1 MNTGIYLSY
10 TGLGANLLHLSYCHQ
25 IAKKFGAVT
34 IITLCKNLEET
45 LKDDPLIKK
54 VYYLDKYQKK
64 FFDLFKLSMVLK
76 KFKFTNF
83 LIFYPGIRIYFAAKL
98 AGIKNIKIYSFFK
111 KKNLNLVMAA
121 KELTENFLK
130 INKCPTETKFF
141 IKKEKLIE
149 LKKKYNQDKFK
160 IVIGAGSSGPTTRWG
175 AKNFSE
181 LINRLNETDNYFFF
195 ILCGPNEK
203 DIESEIISKI
213 KKKNFTTLSN
223 KKIVDVIPYLC
234 FADMYVGNDSFGSHI
249 TSQSGIK
256 SIVILLDSPKA
267 YTDYSENHYR
277 ILPKNF
283 DINDVTHGSNID
295 PNLITVEMV
304 INKIKNLKN

>member
-76 KFKFTNF
+76 KFKFTNL

-98 AGIKNIKIYSFFK
+98 AGIKNIKFYSFFK
-111 KKNLNLVMAA
+111 KKNLNLVVAA

-181 LINRLNETDNYFFF
+181 LINKLNETDNYFFLF
-195 ILCGPNEK
+195 YVDQMKKILK
-203 DIESEIISKI
+203 VKLFLKL
-213 KKKNFTTLSN
+213 KKK
-223 KKIVDVIPYLC
+223 
-234 FADMYVGNDSFGSHI
+234 
-249 TSQSGIK
+249 
-256 SIVILLDSPKA
+256 ILL
-267 YTDYSENHYR
+267 H
-277 ILPKNF
+277 
-283 DINDVTHGSNID
+283 
-295 PNLITVEMV
+295 
-304 INKIKNLKN
+304 